1 MHRSVSIDSE
11 LCSPSDILNPS
22 IYILHLCILW
32 HIAQLPQKSLERH
45 HKVFPIEY
53 HLHILGKGT
62 LLSKRLHFLFIQ
74 LVRYKM
80 MGIILDIFTKIIK
93 KKSHFYLY
101 LLRNIY
107 RDQKTCT
114 VDSQY

>member
-22 IYILHLCILW
+22 IYILRLRILW

-80 MGIILDIFTKIIK
+80 MGIILDIFTKTEYK
-93 KKSHFYLY
+93 KVPIF
-101 LLRNIY
+101 I
-107 RDQKTCT
+107 CIF
-114 VDSQY
+114 